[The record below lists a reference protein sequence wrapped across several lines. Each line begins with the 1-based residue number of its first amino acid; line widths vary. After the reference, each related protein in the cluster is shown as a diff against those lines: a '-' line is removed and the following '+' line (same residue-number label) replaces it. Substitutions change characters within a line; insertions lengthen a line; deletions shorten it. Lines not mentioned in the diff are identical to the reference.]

1 MAKKKSSE
9 KSTEV
14 RETEAGSTVEASAEA
29 ASPQSGAIVEAS
41 TPGYVAAEEL
51 WLVAEV
57 QSFLNKRGEL
67 AEKLAREIEATE
79 KKLAE
84 LKRTAALL
92 NPASPVE
99 SGRDKK
105 AKKPTLKK
113 KPERKTDAIA
123 EHTEPAADGNPPDDT
138 QS

>member
-9 KSTEV
+9 KTAEV
-14 RETEAGSTVEASAEA
+14 REVDAGSPTQTTADAEA
-29 ASPQSGAIVEAS
+29 AQAGAIVEAS

-57 QSFLNKRGEL
+57 QAFLSKRGEL

-92 NPASPVE
+92 NPAASVE
-99 SGRDKK
+99 AARDKK

-113 KPERKTDAIA
+113 KPERKTEANAQPTESPA
-123 EHTEPAADGNPPDDT
+123 ENQSADESQP
-138 QS
+138 

>member
-14 RETEAGSTVEASAEA
+14 READAGSTVEASAEA
-29 ASPQSGAIVEAS
+29 EGAQRGAVVEAS

-92 NPASPVE
+92 NPAASVE
-99 SGRDKK
+99 AARDKK

-113 KPERKTDAIA
+113 KPERKTEANA
-123 EHTEPAADGNPPDDT
+123 EHAESPAENHSADESQP
-138 QS
+138 

>member
-9 KSTEV
+9 KSSEV
-14 RETEAGSTVEASAEA
+14 RETEAGSTVEESTEA
-29 ASPQSGAIVEAS
+29 DSPQAGAIVEAS

-51 WLVAEV
+51 WLVTEV
-57 QSFLNKRGEL
+57 QAFLSKRGEL

-92 NPASPVE
+92 SPAASVE
-99 SGRDKK
+99 AARDKK

-113 KPERKTDAIA
+113 KPERKSEANV
-123 EHTEPAADGNPPDDT
+123 EHTESPAENHSAHESQP
-138 QS
+138 